1 MVDHKDCNLVVA
13 VVVGHIDCD
22 QVLQD
27 MGFEQQLVNH
37 NLAELEVDHIVA
49 DAASTAVVV
58 VVVDTTLA
66 YTAVEIDHMDF
77 ELEADH
83 IADSGLELDHIVV
96 VATAIREEVLGHLV
110 DHCFD

>member
-1 MVDHKDCNLVVA
+1 MGFNLVVA
-13 VVVGHIDCD
+13 VVVGHIDFN

-49 DAASTAVVV
+49 DAAAAVAVVV

-83 IADSGLELDHIVV
+83 IADSELELDHIVV

>member
-1 MVDHKDCNLVVA
+1 MVDHKDFNLVVA

-49 DAASTAVVV
+49 DAAAAVSV

-83 IADSGLELDHIVV
+83 IADSELELDHIVVV